1 MRQGFFKVNIYGYAV
16 IYLRSPVIDPG
27 KPLVH
32 PHNRRYPGHGP
43 QHAYVPRAPITHSH
57 DAYPNSI
64 GLH

>member
-1 MRQGFFKVNIYGYAV
+1 MRQGLFEVNIYGYAV
-16 IYLRSPVIDPG
+16 IYLRSFVIDPG

-32 PHNRRYPGHGP
+32 PHDRRYSGHGP
-43 QHAYVPRAPITHSH
+43 QHAYVLRAPVAHSY